1 MEKMNGNGKEV
12 NIRTER
18 IRGVCQ
24 ILADWYDGE
33 QQPEK
38 AMVFRRVMASD
49 KPLEKLPTWA
59 YKQAVNLLRELQRDA
74 EAT

>member
-1 MEKMNGNGKEV
+1 MEKKNGNDKEV
-12 NIRTER
+12 NIRVER

-38 AMVFRRVMASD
+38 AMIFRRAIASD
-49 KPLEKLPTWA
+49 KPLERLPAGA

-74 EAT
+74 ETL